1 MLDSEETLSTTK
13 PRAVRTFATVQEA
26 VDFLATCLETGTAIQ
41 LLAEIHGVSQ
51 RVGRTKVLVDRFKE
65 VFNQMRILHNA
76 QDLRQRYRAAAF
88 PKDDDHY
95 PLDGD
100 LSQEADLDVQFVRLD
115 RGWVLERIDYL

>member
-1 MLDSEETLSTTK
+1 MLDSDEMLSTTQ

-26 VDFLATCLETGTAIQ
+26 VDFLVTCLETETVIQ
-41 LLAEIHGVSQ
+41 LLAEIYGVSQ
-51 RVGRTKVLVDRFKE
+51 QVGRTKVLVDRFKE
-65 VFNQMRILHNA
+65 VFDQMRALHQA
-76 QDLRQRYRAAAF
+76 QDLRQRYRSAGF

-100 LSQEADLDVQFVRLD
+100 LSQEADLDVQFVRLE

>member
-1 MLDSEETLSTTK
+1 MRDSEDMLSVT
-13 PRAVRTFATVQEA
+13 PRIVRTFATVQEA

-41 LLAEIHGVSQ
+41 LLAEIYGVSQ
-51 RVGRTKVLVDRFKE
+51 QVGRSKALVDRFKE
-65 VFNQMRILHNA
+65 VFDQMQILHQT
-76 QDLRQRYRAAAF
+76 QDLRQRYRSAAF

-100 LSQEADLDVQFVRLD
+100 LSQEADLDVRFVRLD

>member
-51 RVGRTKVLVDRFKE
+51 QVGRTKVLVDRFKD
-65 VFNQMRILHNA
+65 VFNQMRILHQA
-76 QDLRQRYRAAAF
+76 QDLRHRYRSAAF
-88 PKDDDHY
+88 PKADDHY

-100 LSQEADLDVQFVRLD
+100 LSQEADLDVQFVRLE

>member
-1 MLDSEETLSTTK
+1 MLNSDETLSTTK

-41 LLAEIHGVSQ
+41 LLAEIYGVSQ
-51 RVGRTKVLVDRFKE
+51 QVGRSKALVDRFKE
-65 VFNQMRILHNA
+65 VFDQMRVLHRA
-76 QDLRQRYRAAAF
+76 QDLRHRYRSATF

-100 LSQEADLDVQFVRLD
+100 LSHEADLDVQFVRLD

>member
-1 MLDSEETLSTTK
+1 MRDSEDMLSVT
-13 PRAVRTFATVQEA
+13 PRIVRTFTTVQEA

-41 LLAEIHGVSQ
+41 LLAEIYGVSQ
-51 RVGRTKVLVDRFKE
+51 QVGRSKALVDRFKE
-65 VFNQMRILHNA
+65 VFDQMQILHQT
-76 QDLRQRYRAAAF
+76 QDLRQRYRSAAF

-100 LSQEADLDVQFVRLD
+100 LSQEADLDVRFVRLD